1 MTIQT
6 NHASVKSSG
15 EIYTTMDT
23 IQALQRYL
31 FELSNKYN
39 ATICIK
45 DFTGF
50 LRQDKVIFQA
60 LSPFENHTSAYCSYV
75 KSDKNCY
82 RECLDMIPKILKKCT
97 QNRQTFSGFCHAG
110 IFEYVIPIIDKENIL
125 GALTFGGYASESADE
140 NKKYVAF
147 AQRHALLDKQLLA
160 QLYLREPKI
169 PDAEELTVIL
179 SSLEFIA
186 SYLGSLTN
194 TYCTTE
200 NTAKLLTQPKQK
212 QEEMLVQRALTYI
225 KMHVTEKISI
235 EDIAHYC
242 NYSTSYV
249 SRNFNKVVGMNINSY
264 INKLK
269 VEVSKTYLITS
280 NKTIAEIA
288 EIVGFEDLS
297 YYSRV
302 FSSLLGIP
310 PAEFRRRFS

>member
-1 MTIQT
+1 M
-6 NHASVKSSG
+6 N
-15 EIYTTMDT
+15 
-23 IQALQRYL
+23 
-31 FELSNKYN
+31 
-39 ATICIK
+39 
-45 DFTGF
+45 
-50 LRQDKVIFQA
+50 
-60 LSPFENHTSAYCSYV
+60 
-75 KSDKNCY
+75 
-82 RECLDMIPKILKKCT
+82 
-97 QNRQTFSGFCHAG
+97 
-110 IFEYVIPIIDKENIL
+110 
-125 GALTFGGYASESADE
+125 
-140 NKKYVAF
+140 
-147 AQRHALLDKQLLA
+147 KQLLS
-160 QLYLREPKI
+160 QLYEREPKI
-169 PDAEELTVIL
+169 PDVGEMTIIL
-179 SSLEFIA
+179 RSLEFIA
-186 SYLGSLTN
+186 SYLSSLGN

-200 NTAKLLTQPKQK
+200 DTAKLLTQPKQK
-212 QEEMLVQRALTYI
+212 QEEVLVQNALTYI

-235 EDIAHYC
+235 DDIAHYC